1 MLAQL
6 VGKVFTAPNF
16 VYYQSKQC
24 LFGFFYLFNFHQIL
38 VSYCLSLFWFYFFL
52 FGSFSKRHWSLFMC
66 GFHSPST
73 SVDLP
78 NRILLSYQNVSVLPL
93 AVIAARGILSLSPRV
108 VYYRLLLLF
117 LEVLLRRCLAL
128 IVSLPSLL
136 LPALI

>member
-1 MLAQL
+1 M
-6 VGKVFTAPNF
+6 FTAPNF

-24 LFGFFYLFNFHQIL
+24 LFGFFYLFNFYQIH
-38 VSYCLSLFWFYFFL
+38 VSYLCAYLCFGFISFYL
-52 FGSFSKRHWSLFMC
+52 VVSVKDIGVLC

-93 AVIAARGILSLSPRV
+93 AVIAARGILSRPPRV
-108 VYYRLLLLF
+108 VYYCLLLLF

-136 LPALI
+136 LPALIW